1 MKRKKTTNQ
10 RQKKG
15 KNIQNMKNSES
26 VKLFPNLPPFSN
38 RTKAQVEG
46 NYWRSMGYNTKLR
59 KEGKGFRLFK
69 SKRTVIGKKFGKRK

>member
-1 MKRKKTTNQ
+1 MTR
-10 RQKKG
+10 RRLG
-15 KNIQNMKNSES
+15 KNVQNMKNSQS

-46 NYWRSMGYNTKLR
+46 NYWRSQGYNTKVR

-69 SKRTVIGKKFGKRK
+69 SKRTVVGQLFGRKKK